1 MGKLLLVI
9 KNSWLIFCLTLFI
22 VLCSCTEVSFGF
34 STQRKF
40 SCLCTDSQLKNYSI
54 EKLPAIAECS
64 ISLKE
69 YFYIGSI
76 IYRELKQYEPIG
88 QPISTPEQFPSEN
101 DKIKFEIQIDSTIY
115 YQGKAINLLI
125 KITNISD
132 HPVKLTGLVPFSM
145 YNISRAASIF
155 PVNGV
160 YYFSGNT
167 VLEPGEDYYNST
179 DLLQWYSSYNNDWRD
194 TTVFQHYYM
203 GAGEYSFKAGMEFD
217 IQQSGQHYLRLSE
230 KATSN
235 EIRFE
240 IIALPDSLSDNF
252 KMVKGTS
259 RADAG
264 KYISNLQNYAGSFF
278 EYEYWSGL
286 IASRY
291 HQNYYTRNETE
302 EGKQQRYQFIL
313 NFLRKYPDTGFAY
326 DLSDRLMEMKA
337 EYPEL
342 FEANKDWLLDKN
354 TWIGL
359 MLTNK
364 PNRREK

>member
-1 MGKLLLVI
+1 MLLVI
-9 KNSWLIFCLTLFI
+9 KNSWLIFCLMLFI
-22 VLCSCTEVSFGF
+22 VLCSCTEESFGI

-40 SCLCTDSQLKNYSI
+40 FRLRSDSHPKIYSI
-54 EKLPAIAECS
+54 EKLPANAECS

-69 YFYIGSI
+69 YFYNSSNICW
-76 IYRELKQYEPIG
+76 ELKQYEPIG
-88 QPISTPEQFPSEN
+88 QPVSTPEQFPSEN

-132 HPVKLTGLVPFSM
+132 HPIKLTGQVPFSM

-194 TTVFQHYYM
+194 TTVFQHHYM
-203 GAGEYSFKAGMEFD
+203 GAGEYSFKAGMEFKF
-217 IQQSGQHYLRLSE
+217 QQSGQHYLRPPE

-259 RADAG
+259 RADAV

-291 HQNYYTRNETE
+291 HLNYYTRNETE

-313 NFLRKYPDTGFAY
+313 NFLRKYPNTGFATNLI
-326 DLSDRLMEMKA
+326 DWIIKIKA
-337 EYPEL
+337 DYPPL
-342 FEANKDWLLDKN
+342 FETNKDWLLDQN

-359 MLTNK
+359 ILTNEL
-364 PNRREK
+364 NRRTK